1 MADYYV
7 GLDVHKR
14 QWTVHVLDA
23 KGNKIEAFSLKGTWS
38 QLYGQLARRMAER
51 VAVGQTWDVC
61 FEATSGIGWLYDQL
75 GRIAQRVV
83 PAHPRQ
89 LRKNKRKNDRIDAEK
104 LAKLLLLE
112 MVPAVWVPPEDIRGW
127 RSLIE
132 YRRGL
137 LARRTAAKNALR
149 ALVHS
154 CGLDQP
160 RSLFSKKGR
169 AWLTEQ
175 VWPTPLQR
183 LQAQSNLEGVEQL
196 HRQIREVTNE
206 LDRLGRD
213 NACVQLLRTIPGV
226 GPRTAE
232 AFVAYVGDPKRFARA
247 GQVSAYFGLVPCED
261 TSAGKQRLGHITKDG
276 PSLVRWLLVEA
287 AWQAVRRC
295 PALRQR
301 LERIQRGQPKRK
313 RIAVVAIASHLARA
327 MWAMMGS
334 GESWREEAA

>member
-1 MADYYV
+1 MRDYCV

-23 KGNKIEAFSLKGTWS
+23 KGNKVEAYSLKGTWN

-51 VAVGQTWDVC
+51 VQPGQSWDVC

-75 GRIAQRVV
+75 GRIAGRVV

-104 LAKLLLLE
+104 LAKLLLLD
-112 MVPAVWVPPEDIRGW
+112 MVPVVWVPSVDIRGW
-127 RSLIE
+127 RSLLE
-132 YRRGL
+132 YRRRL
-137 LARRTAAKNALR
+137 LASRTAAKNALQ

-154 CGLDQP
+154 CGLDMP
-160 RSLFSKKGR
+160 RSLFTKKGR
-169 AWLTEQ
+169 AWLAEQ

-183 LQAQSNLEGVEQL
+183 LQVQSSVEGIEQL
-196 HRQIREVTNE
+196 NRQIQEVTKE

-213 NACVQLLRTIPGV
+213 NAYVQLLQTIPGV

-232 AFVAYVGDPKRFARA
+232 AFVAYVGDPKRFGRA
-247 GQVSAYFGLVPCED
+247 CQVSTYFGLVPCED
-261 TSAGKQRLGHITKDG
+261 SSAGKERLGHITKDG

-295 PALRQR
+295 PRLQAR
-301 LERIQRGQPKRK
+301 LERLQRGQPKRK
-313 RIAVVAIASHLARA
+313 RIAIVAIASHLARA
-327 MWAMMGS
+327 MWAMMCN
-334 GESWREEAA
+334 GEAWREAA